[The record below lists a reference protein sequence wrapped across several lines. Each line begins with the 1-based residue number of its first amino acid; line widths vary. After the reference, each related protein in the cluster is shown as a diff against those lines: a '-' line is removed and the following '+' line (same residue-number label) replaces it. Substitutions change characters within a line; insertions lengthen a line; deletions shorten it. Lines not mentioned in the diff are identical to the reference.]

1 MFSRLKVGIIGGG
14 GWLGR
19 AIGAALLD
27 KGVVAPAD
35 LILSSRSGRVEGFD
49 TWPEVQI
56 TADNRQLARQADVI
70 VLSVRPEQFAAV
82 AIEVSGKLVISFMA
96 GISLA
101 TLEACTGSRRII
113 RAMPNAAAQ
122 IGQCYTPWFATPAV
136 DAADKAFTQAM
147 FEACGSADEVD
158 READLDY
165 LSGLVGTG
173 AAYPALLAE
182 ALLSH
187 ALARGLPRQIAENAV
202 RGVVVGASQLLGR
215 DGMPPAEM
223 LKAMFDYRGT
233 TAAGLQA
240 MIDGGFQ
247 QAVEVGLDA
256 ADAAARRMQLRFV
269 QPGHWSPERAVPL
282 PR

>member
-1 MFSRLKVGIIGGG
+1 MVSRLKVGIIGGG

-19 AIGAALLD
+19 AVGAALLG
-27 KGVVAPAD
+27 KGVVAPAG
-35 LILSSRSGRVEGFD
+35 LVLSSRSGRVKGFD
-49 TWPEVQI
+49 AWPEVQV
-56 TADNRQLARQADVI
+56 TSDNRQLARQADII

-82 AIEVSGKLVISFMA
+82 AIDAPDKLVISFMA

-136 DAADKAFTQAM
+136 DVDDKTFTQAM
-147 FEACGSADEVD
+147 FETCGSADEVD
-158 READLDY
+158 SEADLDY

-187 ALARGLPRQIAENAV
+187 ALARGLPRHIVENAV
-202 RGVVVGASQLLGR
+202 HGVVVGASQLLGR
-215 DGMPPAEM
+215 DGMVPAEM

-240 MIDGGFQ
+240 MLDGGFQ
-247 QAVEVGLDA
+247 QAVEAGLDA
-256 ADAAARRMQLRFV
+256 ADAAAQRMQARFAKTG
-269 QPGHWSPERAVPL
+269 Q
-282 PR
+282 

>member
-27 KGVVAPAD
+27 KGVVSPAG
-35 LILSSRSGRVEGFD
+35 LVLSSRSGRVEGFEA
-49 TWPEVQI
+49 WPAVQV
-56 TADNRQLARQADVI
+56 TADNRQLARQADII

-82 AIEVSGKLVISFMA
+82 AIDAPDKLVISFMA

-101 TLEACTGSRRII
+101 TLIESTGSRRVV

-122 IGQCYTPWFATPAV
+122 IGQCYTPWFASPAV

-147 FEACGSADEVD
+147 FEACGSADEVG

-247 QAVEVGLDA
+247 QAVEAGLDA
-256 ADAAARRMQLRFV
+256 ADAAAQRMQLRFAK
-269 QPGHWSPERAVPL
+269 PGQ
-282 PR
+282 